1 MQSSPYRDPPPYP
14 GHSKQLLQPGLRQS
28 FSGSETSTDVS
39 LSSTEN
45 LSTSQRQEPQGEET
59 HTQEMYYDLK
69 TAPRYSM
76 LAQLGMQ
83 IPVDIKD
90 LNNQPI
96 FAPTT
101 QQNIPSV
108 YTTPTAQYYSAS
120 LTPTVSSGE
129 WQNSQ
134 MVTCTVAD
142 SQVIPMNATVTVPT
156 TVAYTT
162 QCWSQHHMDPQV
174 LQYLSNLPPPPEYPR
189 AKSESDTVKNDLRRS
204 YEMLE
209 KVERTRSQ
217 PDLTRFESQF
227 RQANSNVSHFY
238 VGEKSPLT
246 KENTN
251 SVLESH
257 KEEITL
263 QSDQHPALLLARTKH
278 IVEILNN
285 ENRFLKEKLKT
296 MSEDL
301 NRSKKR
307 VVTLQKCEDEISKVT
322 EEYQTLEQKSRK
334 IQQWEAAYRRK
345 LEEENKKIGS
355 ENKYYKEQLQG
366 IGNAANQEMSETDIR
381 TELRKKEAII
391 ANLMS
396 VNKELQSSKELLQED
411 VVKSH
416 QMIEQQRSE
425 IEILDNAL
433 TNAQSNVVRLEE
445 ECKKKQLYMDR
456 LDQLQKAFVSLQMAT
471 EKREQME
478 QQLRNK
484 LEKELGQLRI
494 FEKVN
499 NETGSPKTNN
509 EQDTQSSGNIE
520 DLKKLLQEK
529 DTRMLQLEAEV
540 AKWEQRC
547 LTESTKNQLAS
558 KSSDGHQQLEK
569 YPKGVSFETEK
580 LLAESK
586 SEKLRHMEEAYQA
599 KKKSTE
605 LEARVKELQTSLV
618 EKEAMVKALQRSSL
632 GRSSGVRTLHC
643 TPLCSNL
650 ITATS
655 SLTRQSRCSHV
666 EDSTFRDYGLA
677 KHTKSGSANDVDL
690 SNSYE
695 LDTSCTDKHN
705 SSSESDGKEDAERK
719 LWQV

>member
-1 MQSSPYRDPPPYP
+1 MMQSSPYRDPPPYP

-59 HTQEMYYDLK
+59 HSQEMYYDLK
-69 TAPRYSM
+69 STPRYPM

-83 IPVDIKD
+83 IPVDLKD
-90 LNNQPI
+90 INNQPI
-96 FAPTT
+96 FATTT
-101 QQNIPSV
+101 QQSIPSV
-108 YTTPTAQYYSAS
+108 YTTPTAQYYSTS
-120 LTPTVSSGE
+120 LTPTVSSGD
-129 WQNSQ
+129 WQNNQ
-134 MVTCTVAD
+134 MVTCTMAD
-142 SQVIPMNATVTVPT
+142 SQVIPMNAPGTVPT

-162 QCWSQHHMDPQV
+162 QCWSQHHLDPQV

-189 AKSESDTVKNDLRRS
+189 AKSESDSVKNDLRRS

-227 RQANSNVSHFY
+227 RQANSNVSQFY

-246 KENTN
+246 KESTN
-251 SVLESH
+251 SALESH

-263 QSDQHPALLLARTKH
+263 NAEQHPALLLARTKH

-285 ENRFLKEKLKT
+285 ENRFLKEKLKS

-322 EEYQTLEQKSRK
+322 EEYQTLEEKSRK
-334 IQQWEAAYRRK
+334 LQQWEAAYRKK

-366 IGNAANQEMSETDIR
+366 IGNAANQQMSEADIR

-396 VNKELQSSKELLQED
+396 VNKELQSSKELIQED

-471 EKREQME
+471 EKRELME

-494 FEKVN
+494 YEKSN
-499 NETGSPKTNN
+499 NESGCQANN
-509 EQDTQSSGNIE
+509 EQGSELNGNIE
-520 DLKKLLQEK
+520 DVRKLLQDKE
-529 DTRMLQLEAEV
+529 THILQLEAEV

-547 LTESTKNQLAS
+547 LTESTKNQLVT
-558 KSSDGHQQLEK
+558 KSSGSSQQFDK
-569 YPKGVSFETEK
+569 YPKGVSHEAEK
-580 LLAESK
+580 LLAETK

-599 KKKSTE
+599 KKKITE
-605 LEARVKELQTSLV
+605 LEAKVKELQTSLV

-643 TPLCSNL
+643 TPLRSNL
-650 ITATS
+650 ISATS
-655 SLTRQSRCSHV
+655 SLTRQPRSSHA
-666 EDSTFRDYGLA
+666 ENPTFRDYT

-690 SNSYE
+690 CNNTYE

-705 SSSESDGKEDAERK
+705 SSSDSDSKGETESKM
-719 LWQV
+719 WQV